1 MKKSKKLFLLFLFTV
16 LALMGCTPA
25 QEDVKTTESDGTE
38 VTTGDFG
45 ISKLVH
51 SIPYNDLTYEEATFS
66 LKSIEMYQ
74 DKDSKGYSPYIVVRF
89 DLSTMES
96 EWIYQI
102 FKDYGDLGQ
111 PTFDLSAYLTCEKND
126 VKYESMPTLRMQYD
140 DTSALCI
147 FYLSD
152 YYPYSFDESS
162 FDIKLSLKQKDTY
175 MYENKKRN
183 QLHMYRWNVND
194 ENNYISIPVSPAAE
208 MPSDVAEGIQKGY
221 QRLIERWSK

>member
-1 MKKSKKLFLLFLFTV
+1 MRLFKYNLLFLSAALV
-16 LALMGCTPA
+16 LIGCAPA
-25 QEDVKTTESDGTE
+25 QENVKTTESDGTE

-45 ISKLVH
+45 MSKLVH
-51 SIPYNDLTYEEATFS
+51 SIPYDDLTYDESIFS
-66 LKSIEMYQ
+66 LKAIEMYQ
-74 DKDSKGYSPYIVVRF
+74 DKGSKGYSPYIAVRF
-89 DLSTMES
+89 DLSAMGS
-96 EWIYQI
+96 EWIYQM

-111 PTFDLSAYLTCEKND
+111 PTFDLSAYLTCEKNN

-183 QLHMYRWNVND
+183 QLHIYQWRVNGED
-194 ENNYISIPVSPAAE
+194 NYITIPVSPSTE
-208 MPSDVAEGIQKGY
+208 MPSDVAEGIQNGY